1 MSFKKEVSAGCRFY
15 ERGSLL
21 LAFLFLGFLGS
32 EFFLFL
38 LGSTL
43 SLGSGEEI
51 KAVMGVTDTLD
62 ISSGSELLDERTCNG
77 TVHLKLFD

>member
-1 MSFKKEVSAGCRFY
+1 MSFKKEVSTGCRFY

-43 SLGSGEEI
+43 SLGSGVEI
-51 KAVMGVTDTLD
+51 KAVMSVTDALD

-77 TVHLKLFD
+77 SVHLKLFD